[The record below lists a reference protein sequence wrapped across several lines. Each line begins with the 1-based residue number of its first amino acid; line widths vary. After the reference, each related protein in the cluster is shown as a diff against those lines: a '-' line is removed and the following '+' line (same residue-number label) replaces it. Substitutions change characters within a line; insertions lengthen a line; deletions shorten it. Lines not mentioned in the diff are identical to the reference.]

1 MTVEGVMMAIVPTDL
16 TRFVANPD
24 RAARIADLSRRQVD
38 YWSRTGVVR
47 PAIDARITKRP
58 IRLYEFADLMSLMVA
73 AELKNRGLSLQ
84 HIRVIVER
92 LRDAGYESPLSQ
104 LTYATHGKRLYFPHP
119 DGGWEGDALPGQGVI
134 RQVLDLE
141 PMRGRILAAGQRRRD
156 QVGKVERRK
165 GTLGYKPV
173 FAGTRVPVETV
184 RRYIDAGKT
193 AEEIIEAFPTLERA
207 DIDAARTLAIA

>member
-1 MTVEGVMMAIVPTDL
+1 MMAVVSTDL

-47 PAIDARITKRP
+47 PTIDTRITKRP

-73 AELKNRGLSLQ
+73 AELKERGLSLQ
-84 HIRVIVER
+84 HIRTVVER
-92 LRDAGYESPLSQ
+92 LRKAGYDSPLSQ
-104 LTYATHGKRLYFPHP
+104 LTYATQGKRLYFQHP
-119 DGGWEGDALPGQGVI
+119 DGGWEGDALPGQGVL
-134 RQVLDLE
+134 RQILKLE
-141 PMRGRILAAGQRRRD
+141 PMRNRIRAAGQRSRE

-173 FAGTRVPVETV
+173 FAGTRVPVDTV
-184 RRYIDAGKT
+184 CRYIDAGKT
-193 AEEIIEAFPTLERA
+193 ADEIIEAFPTLEHA
-207 DIDAARTLAIA
+207 DVDAARTLATA

>member
-1 MTVEGVMMAIVPTDL
+1 MMATVDVDL

-47 PAIDARITKRP
+47 PTIDARITKRP

-73 AELKNRGLSLQ
+73 AELKQRGLSLQ
-84 HIRVIVER
+84 HVRTIVER
-92 LRDAGYESPLSQ
+92 LRRAGYDSPLSQ
-104 LTYATHGKRLYFPHP
+104 LIYATHGKRLYFQHP
-119 DGGWEGDALPGQGVI
+119 DGGWEGDVLPGQGVI

-141 PMRGRILAAGQRRRD
+141 PMRNRIRAAGQRDRA

-173 FAGTRVPVETV
+173 FAGTRVPVDTV
-184 RRYIDAGKT
+184 CRYIDAGKST
-193 AEEIIEAFPTLERA
+193 EEIIDAFPVLERA
-207 DIDAARTLAIA
+207 DIDAARSLATA